1 MIKHALVAVAGIA
14 LMGLGYTAVAGTG
27 MGSMG
32 LGDGC
37 DKCSAAMAATTSA
50 PATAAAPAKVDVHN
64 TKCIVRTDDDV
75 EGDGIVEYQGKVY
88 HICCPS
94 CIKSFNKDP
103 EKYVKAFDA
112 DPAKYGVK
120 K

>member
-1 MIKHALVAVAGIA
+1 MIKHTLVAVAGIA
-14 LMGLGYTAVAGTG
+14 LMGLGYSAVAGTETSKMG
-27 MGSMG
+27 MG
-32 LGDGC
+32 C
-37 DKCSAAMAATTSA
+37 DMCSAPVAVATSA
-50 PATAAAPAKVDVHN
+50 PSTSTAPAKVDVHN

-75 EGDGIVEYQGKVY
+75 EGDGTVEYQGKVY

-103 EKYVKAFDA
+103 EKYVKAFEA
-112 DPAKYGVK
+112 NPAKYGVK